1 MVMLEI
7 DTDLAPDRRKLVTAL
22 RSARIRR
29 DAASV
34 SSRNS
39 ATFVPRQQV
48 THVVL
53 RLIALPQEVA
63 REI

>member
-1 MVMLEI
+1 MVTLEI

-29 DAASV
+29 DATSV

-39 ATFVPRQQV
+39 ATPSLPQRVA
-48 THVVL
+48 HVVL
-53 RLIALPQEVA
+53 RLIALLQEIA
-63 REI
+63 REL